1 VEDTKGMLALAV
13 SYYKELFHFHEK
25 LDISLVDDFWHESE
39 KVTDAH
45 NNMLDADFTKRE
57 VKDAIFGSYAEGA
70 LGPDGF
76 PFLFYQHF
84 WNLIKH
90 DHIMMFN
97 DWNRD

>member
-1 VEDTKGMLALAV
+1 MVLDGTVEDTKGMLALVV
-13 SYYKELFHFHEK
+13 SYYKELFVFYEK

-45 NNMLDADFTKRE
+45 NNMLDADFTEQE

-70 LGPDGF
+70 PSPDGF

-84 WNLIKH
+84 KEF
-90 DHIMMFN
+90 D
-97 DWNRD
+97 